1 MSDATDSDGK
11 LLVRGIV
18 TVAGLIL
25 IAYLGWLG
33 ITVTSLGEEVSA
45 MSAKL
50 DIVLADRNAH
60 IARNTGEKP

>member
-1 MSDATDSDGK
+1 MSDPSDSDGK
-11 LLVRGIV
+11 RLVRGIV
-18 TVAGLIL
+18 TVAGLVL

-33 ITVTSLGEEVSA
+33 VTVTSLGQEVSA

-50 DIVLADRNAH
+50 DIVLADRTAH

>member
-1 MSDATDSDGK
+1 MSDSTDSDGK

-33 ITVTSLGEEVSA
+33 VTVTSLGEEVSA

-50 DIVLADRNAH
+50 DIMIADRAAH
-60 IARNTGEKP
+60 LTRGAGEKP